1 MTIHPKHKKQID
13 KWIDSGL
20 KGNLYLED
28 IENPV
33 PVVRTLGKNEELL
46 DSEFG
51 DNPLN
56 W

>member
-28 IENPV
+28 TENLPDD
-33 PVVRTLGKNEELL
+33 G
-46 DSEFG
+46 DSEEEERLG
-51 DNPLN
+51 
-56 W
+56 